1 MERVM
6 RAKLRI
12 QSVQATEYSEQ
23 LKFAAQYSNTPEDN
37 SFSEATPTADATL
50 QITNK
55 ALWGKFKP
63 GQAFYVDFIPVE

>member
-12 QSVQATEYSEQ
+12 QSVQLSEHSEQ
-23 LKFAAQYSNTPEDN
+23 LKFYAQYSNTPEDN
-37 SFSEATPTADATL
+37 SFSQATPTADATF

-55 ALWGKFKP
+55 ELWGKFKP
-63 GQAFYVDFIPVE
+63 GQVFYVDFIPAD